1 MEILFKCDYKYYYI
15 DDSNMLT
22 SNFIHGE
29 NLDEVKHL
37 KDVDALFHVK
47 SYSDGRYYSIYFRL
61 NNRAIYGLYGKFGY
75 NVWELS
81 DSEIQSIDY
90 TRVNIK
96 KLLDGNII

>member
-15 DDSNMLT
+15 DESNMLT

-37 KDVDALFHVK
+37 KDVDALFDMK
-47 SYSDGRYYSIYFRL
+47 SNSDGRCYPIYFRL
-61 NNRAIYGLYGKFGY
+61 NNRAIYGHHGKFGY
-75 NVWELS
+75 IVREFS
-81 DSEIQSIDY
+81 VSEIQSIDY